1 MEDVEMDIE
10 EMYFQLRS
18 MAEDEGAYTQEEW
31 NSLVD
36 GVLEERKEKGSLDED
51 DDTEGLREIL
61 EARFEQFEES
71 IPKM

>member
-1 MEDVEMDIE
+1 MDIE

-36 GVLEERKEKGSLDED
+36 SMLEERKEKGGLDED
-51 DDTEGLREIL
+51 DDTEGLRQIL

>member
-36 GVLEERKEKGSLDED
+36 SMLEERKEKGGLDED
-51 DDTEGLREIL
+51 DDTEGLRQIL

>member
-1 MEDVEMDIE
+1 MDIE
-10 EMYFQLRS
+10 EMFFELRG
-18 MAEDEGAYTQEEW
+18 MAEDEGAYNQEEW

-36 GVLEERKEKGSLDED
+36 GVLEDRKEKGNLDED
-51 DDTEGLREIL
+51 DDIEGIRQIL

>member
-1 MEDVEMDIE
+1 MDIE
-10 EMYFQLRS
+10 EMYLQLRS
-18 MAEDEGAYTQEEW
+18 TAENEGAYTQEEW

-51 DDTEGLREIL
+51 DDTEGLRQIL